1 MIITTTPTPANNKNF
16 FIGGKV
22 KRCGPL
28 FEQKLTFLYQSL
40 TIYPKEPIFTGPK
53 ENSYES

>member
-1 MIITTTPTPANNKNF
+1 MTTPIPANSKNF

-22 KRCGPL
+22 KRCRSL
-28 FEQKLTFLYQSL
+28 FEQKVTFLYQSL
-40 TIYPKEPIFTGPK
+40 PNYPKEPIFTGPK